1 MQFFFL
7 NRELPGFGSTRLLL
21 ATVSQE
27 LDQWRSLVEE
37 IVLQSFDLYEN
48 VSEGLAEKLTS
59 SFPKLTGEI
68 KKSVNVNM
76 SKQMEVINRR
86 VDEMFDHSVEGASS
100 DHELIDTIN
109 SIRFA
114 RFDQT
119 LREALMVITN
129 NIKFI
134 REMGIPMT
142 ANILHRATNNTIT
155 APPPPPSPQ
164 GQQQAPQ
171 QQQGPQQQG
180 QQQGQQV
187 SPMNQNNNN
196 PNNRQSVRANSQA
209 PPPQQQGQQQGQPQQ
224 GQQQQP
230 QQQQQQG
237 QPGQQQGQG
246 PPGGSP
252 HPPLPQHHHDEP
264 QISKEELKSYITDI
278 LGNAYMSIHA
288 LDYGTLLHLDE
299 AVAVLQSYW
308 RINEKRINEEIQSI
322 LDLIL
327 LQQCSENIEKDL
339 LLNVQLLLS
348 DNEKLEELFLE
359 DPAITQKRNELT
371 ALKVKIEK
379 LLVDVDKLA
388 PLKADF

>member
-1 MQFFFL
+1 
-7 NRELPGFGSTRLLL
+7 
-21 ATVSQE
+21 
-27 LDQWRSLVEE
+27 
-37 IVLQSFDLYEN
+37 
-48 VSEGLAEKLTS
+48 
-59 SFPKLTGEI
+59 LTGEI
-68 KKSVNVNM
+68 KKAVNENM
-76 SKQMEVINRR
+76 NKQMELINRR

-100 DHELIDTIN
+100 DHELINTIN
-109 SIRFA
+109 GIRFA

-155 APPPPPSPQ
+155 APPPPPSPH

-171 QQQGPQQQG
+171 QQQGQQQQG
-180 QQQGQQV
+180 QQQGPQQGQQV
-187 SPMNQNNNN
+187 STGQTTPVNQNYNN
-196 PNNRQSVRANSQA
+196 PNNNRQSVRGSSQA
-209 PPPQQQGQQQGQPQQ
+209 PPPQQQQQQQSQHGPQQ
-224 GQQQQP
+224 GQQ
-230 QQQQQQG
+230 
-237 QPGQQQGQG
+237 PGQQPG

-252 HPPLPQHHHDEP
+252 HPPLHHHDEP
-264 QISKEELKSYITDI
+264 EISKEELKSYITDI

-348 DNEKLEELFLE
+348 DNVKLEELFLE